1 MVAFSMRPNCSAIF
15 AASALSTREATVL
28 DSVQPLSLA
37 RRATSDL
44 IAGLTRPATC
54 TVWRVSD
61 PWCFGRISAAGRGAF
76 CERCGFVL
84 TRGVKSATTVAVAGC
99 IMPAVIRPGGYLS
112 CITPVWFFVSKIFF
126 SFWLF
131 IKRDHLLFVPN
142 YLSELCKECVGK
154 PFFMETK
161 LEGRRF
167 DVQES

>member
-1 MVAFSMRPNCSAIF
+1 MVAFSMRANCSARF
-15 AASALSTREATVL
+15 AASALSTSTATVF
-28 DSVQPLSLA
+28 DSVQSFSLA
-37 RRATSDL
+37 RRTTSDL
-44 IAGLTRPATC
+44 TAGFTRPAIC

-61 PWCFGRISAAGRGAF
+61 PWCFWRVSAGEVWVF
-76 CERCGFVL
+76 CKRSGLVL
-84 TRGVKSATTVAVAGC
+84 TRGLKSTTTVAVAGC
-99 IMPAVIRPGGYLS
+99 FMPVVIRAGGYLS

-142 YLSELCKECVGK
+142 YMSELSKRCVGK

-167 DVQES
+167 DVQQS